1 MDRGRKILANDCFQ
15 EVGSLHGLGASR
27 ITEKIDIGR
36 EAGGAEGKVSR
47 SRFAVIVSASGSCS
61 SRFRFRGSIGDAKQA
76 CFERSMILMVDSLWF

>member
-36 EAGGAEGKVSR
+36 EAGGAVGQMTR
-47 SRFAVIVSASGSCS
+47 IHFAVMLA
-61 SRFRFRGSIGDAKQA
+61 RQAGDRPAFGLEARPAMRDKLVLSL
-76 CFERSMILMVDSLWF
+76 RSYR